1 MASTKPAAINL
12 DHLALHISP
21 AVLDNVFKRDLVSD
35 GCFGGVYRVPY
46 DGMLC
51 AAKYQCH
58 DNNTYSLRQFQQEC
72 LLHSKLHH
80 PNIVRMIGVC
90 YYGNSIDQPIKV
102 MEFLELK
109 FSSVVCTVPMYVKLT
124 LIQDISRGLEYL
136 HTRNPPI
143 VHSCL
148 TMDVVLLTANLV
160 AKIGGFT
167 FSTEMVPEVRL
178 QRPISYSIG
187 NEVFESSLYCGLP
200 FDIYSFGCVICEVI
214 TDQYFYSQFI
224 DRADGRAYTVHAVN
238 PDHYEDYINMITD
251 TSLKQLVTDCVSN
264 DPKFCP
270 SASLISEIIAK
281 RIEGELVE

>member
-21 AVLDNVFKRDLVSD
+21 AVLDNVFKRHLVSD

-80 PNIVRMIGVC
+80 PNIVWMVGVC
-90 YYGNSIDQPIKV
+90 YHGNSIDQPIKV

-136 HTRNPPI
+136 HTSVI
-143 VHSCL
+143 
-148 TMDVVLLTANLV
+148 
-160 AKIGGFT
+160 
-167 FSTEMVPEVRL
+167 
-178 QRPISYSIG
+178 
-187 NEVFESSLYCGLP
+187 LP
-200 FDIYSFGCVICEVI
+200 
-214 TDQYFYSQFI
+214 
-224 DRADGRAYTVHAVN
+224 
-238 PDHYEDYINMITD
+238 
-251 TSLKQLVTDCVSN
+251 
-264 DPKFCP
+264 
-270 SASLISEIIAK
+270 
-281 RIEGELVE
+281 